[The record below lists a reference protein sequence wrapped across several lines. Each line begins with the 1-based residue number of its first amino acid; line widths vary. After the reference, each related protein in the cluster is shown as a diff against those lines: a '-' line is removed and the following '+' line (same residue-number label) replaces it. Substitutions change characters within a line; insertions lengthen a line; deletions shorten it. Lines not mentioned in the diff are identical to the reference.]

1 MVSSTFVPQFV
12 KYLTNDDCSSNE
24 MSIASRFCYYYG
36 DRVSDTVQ
44 LSIRNGYKLLVNFD
58 KSESLLV
65 GMHSLFT
72 EFALK
77 GGEILLF
84 EYCSRQLFN
93 VYIIGK
99 HGSEINYPRIVEASR
114 NCNSEIGGLK
124 FVQHVYSTKEIVD
137 EVVPPMAFLSEFG
150 SRIPPR
156 VKYVLHNGK
165 KFNGYYLRN
174 DQTLR
179 GLGGICDSLELPNLN
194 AFDLLVFTFDV
205 FHCFTVSFFDG
216 RNVETVIDDRLVSS
230 GEFGESL
237 FPPFEF
243 VVDVQRFHMLNY
255 SYGVDVRVQFRD
267 LREMWSRNEQI
278 IVYKDDCSWPLR
290 IKKRP
295 DWKRTTIHDGWLQ
308 FRDDLGLN
316 IGDQCIFKWKDRSYN
331 HFIVEVVKAVGVA
344 P

>member
-24 MSIASRFCYYYG
+24 MC
-36 DRVSDTVQ
+36 
-44 LSIRNGYKLLVNFD
+44 
-58 KSESLLV
+58 
-65 GMHSLFT
+65 
-72 EFALK
+72 
-77 GGEILLF
+77 
-84 EYCSRQLFN
+84 FN
-93 VYIIGK
+93 VYIIGN
-99 HGSEINYPRIVEASR
+99 HGSEINYPSIVEGSQ
-114 NCNSEIGGLK
+114 NCNPEIGGWK

-137 EVVPPMAFLSEFG
+137 EVVPPMSFLSKFG
-150 SRIPPR
+150 SRMPAR

-174 DQTLR
+174 EQTLR
-179 GLGGICDSLELPNLN
+179 GLGGICDSLQLQNLN

-205 FHCFTVSFFDG
+205 FHSFTVSCFDG

-255 SYGVDVRVQFRD
+255 SYRV
-267 LREMWSRNEQI
+267 
-278 IVYKDDCSWPLR
+278 
-290 IKKRP
+290 KRP
-295 DWKRTTIHDGWLQ
+295 DWKRTTIHDGWLP